1 MLGFLRPLWSAAL
14 IVALVA
20 ALVPFTAQRAVQSAD
35 DPTPVATP
43 GRYARI
49 LQETSDRQ
57 PADIGDDVDAVI
69 QAALVAYL
77 QRSGDLPALAAPD
90 ALAVSAIPSP
100 IPPVYLPLIM
110 SPPMQAV
117 LPQQPTPVPPP
128 PGADVTAVTWPEPSI
143 RVGRGMT
150 LT

>member
-1 MLGFLRPLWSAAL
+1 MRGFLRLLWSAAL

-20 ALVPFTAQRAVQSAD
+20 ALPPFTAPRAAQSAD

-43 GRYARI
+43 GDMPVF
-49 LQETSDRQ
+49 LQEDLG
-57 PADIGDDVDAVI
+57 PATRDIGDDVDAVI

-77 QRSGDLPALAAPD
+77 QRTSDLLVLAAPD

-110 SPPMQAV
+110 SLPMQVV
-117 LPQQPTPVPPP
+117 LPPQPTPVPPP
-128 PGADVTAVTWPEPSI
+128 PGADVT
-143 RVGRGMT
+143 
-150 LT
+150 